1 MQLILEF
8 FSWSIVICFVALML
22 WFAWLHYRSHRND
35 EHKDYKSII
44 VSTGVLGTFTG
55 IFMGLLGFDSN
66 DITDSVPKLLEGLK
80 IAFATSIVGM
90 GLAVFLSGWEKQKG
104 ESDSDEISFALK
116 ELSKKLKSLS
126 AIQEST
132 KHLDTLPLMNTKL
145 DSIDTNIK
153 VLTADVKTALTE
165 NQKELF
171 DFLQEKLS
179 AIDNNLKEAVQ
190 TLAKGATE
198 EIIKALQDVIKDF
211 NQNLTEQFGD
221 NFKQLNEAVLRMIEW
236 QENYKNSIQQLEQSL
251 QGILAN
257 TESSHQKTIDLIK
270 QSFSE
275 FMNANQQAINTT
287 IENIESVVQVTNQHL
302 KQHAETLLQTVQDAN
317 SSMKDAM
324 QEQSELAT
332 DNNQKTKEIL
342 AALEQS
348 LEVAKENVVQIKEV
362 TKDYQTIATT
372 STDLQEIIQTN
383 QNQIENLETH
393 LQNLAKVGEDAG
405 SIVTELKEFSNTV
418 QGSLTE
424 QSKSLSE
431 MSNEIREQ
439 LPAAMRELEVALV
452 KLTNKFADVYEKSL
466 ERASEANNLNN
477 E

>member
-153 VLTADVKTALTE
+153 VLTDDVKTALTE